1 MSEFFWLDIGRTPFS
16 KHPEEVRQLKTS
28 SMVAWKN
35 AQLISLCVRRAH
47 ILVEADQL
55 LSRYFTR
62 QKTLRFN
69 AYYSYNTKIGFH
81 TSTTQAFKPV
91 PVLIRSGNSVCHGSI
106 SIENYLNKNI
116 PPPLNLILNFLPK
129 KFTLNLKPKKP
140 KQKTKAKPFLLIVY
154 YYNLVYNATIVCTS
168 KLKQIF
174 SHSKYRLRSNL
185 MRIYEKCFSAISLLL
200 RDIWH

>member
-1 MSEFFWLDIGRTPFS
+1 MYEHWSGSVLERPVLCLVKMSEFFWLDIGRTPFS

-55 LSRYFTR
+55 LSRYFAR

-116 PPPLNLILNFLPK
+116 PPSPESDPQLPAQEIH
-129 KFTLNLKPKKP
+129 TQP
-140 KQKTKAKPFLLIVY
+140 QAQETQAK
-154 YYNLVYNATIVCTS
+154 N
-168 KLKQIF
+168 
-174 SHSKYRLRSNL
+174 
-185 MRIYEKCFSAISLLL
+185 
-200 RDIWH
+200 